1 MILRFVS
8 RCPVAAIIICLT
20 VVSQAGEKDW
30 VSIFDGKS
38 LDGWACVQ
46 PGVFVV
52 EDGAIV
58 ATNTEEA
65 PIPDNR
71 FLVWQAGKPG
81 DFELKLEFKIE
92 GPPNANSGIQF
103 RGSSDE
109 TGHVI
114 GYQADIDRAGRW
126 LGTLY
131 DEHTGRKVLAK
142 RGEKTVIARDGNRT
156 TKPHS
161 DPEALLGKV
170 DLDAWNEYHIIAR
183 GNRMVLKI
191 NGVLMSEVEDHE
203 DGEFDAEGVL
213 ALQIHKGP
221 PMTIRF
227 RNIRLKQ

>member
-1 MILRFVS
+1 MSLKSIS
-8 RCPVAAIIICLT
+8 RCLATAIIFSSSI
-20 VVSQAGEKDW
+20 SFAGEKDW
-30 VSIFDGKS
+30 ISLFDGKS
-38 LDGWACVQ
+38 LDSWSCVQ
-46 PGVFVV
+46 PDVFVV
-52 EDGAIV
+52 ENGVIV

-71 FLVWQAGKPG
+71 FLVWQGGKPG

-92 GPPNANSGIQF
+92 GPPRANSGIQF
-103 RGSSDE
+103 RGTTDE

-114 GYQADIDRAGRW
+114 GYQADIDRAGKW

-142 RGEKTVIARDGNRT
+142 RGEKTVIESDGKRT
-156 TKPHS
+156 TTNHA
-161 DPEALLGKV
+161 DAEGLLGKV
-170 DLDAWNEYHIIAR
+170 DLDSWNEYHIIAR
-183 GNRMVLKI
+183 GNQILLKI
-191 NGVLMSEVEDHE
+191 NGALMADVEDHE
-203 DGEFDAEGVL
+203 EGEFDAEGIL